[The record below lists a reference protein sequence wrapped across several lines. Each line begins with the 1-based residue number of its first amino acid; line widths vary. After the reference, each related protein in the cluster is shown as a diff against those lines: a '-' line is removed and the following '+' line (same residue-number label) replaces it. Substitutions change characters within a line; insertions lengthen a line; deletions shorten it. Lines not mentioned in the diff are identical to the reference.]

1 MDILMANRGN
11 KQQGDPHNG
20 TGNVAKYGG
29 RGTRFSQRSKF
40 NKDETDSSSQ
50 VTDTADNSRVPNPRG
65 TSSTAESEVAP
76 AGSDGNNKK
85 RKCPFYKRIPGTLSF
100 IDSNI

>member
-20 TGNVAKYGG
+20 TGDGSKYGG

-50 VTDTADNSRVPNPRG
+50 VTDAANDSRVPDPRG
-65 TSSTAESEVAP
+65 TSSMTESEVAP
-76 AGSDGNNKK
+76 ASSEGNNRK
-85 RKCPFYKRIPGTLSF
+85 RKCPFYKRIPGILSVL
-100 IDSNI
+100 